1 MDGWVWKAKEGGVLS
16 VKSSYKKL
24 EKLLVSEEGRSLQKK
39 KVFEAIWKSPTPTK
53 VVAFSW
59 QLLHNRIPTRLNL
72 ARRNALPLES
82 STTCVLCGRGEES
95 SSHLFLH
102 C

>member
-1 MDGWVWKAKEGGVLS
+1 VDGWVWKAEEGGVFS

-24 EKLLVSEEGRSLQKK
+24 KKLLVLEEGRSLQKK
-39 KVFEAIWKSPTPTK
+39 KVFEAFSWKSPT
-53 VVAFSW
+53 
-59 QLLHNRIPTRLNL
+59 LTRLNL
-72 ARRNALPLES
+72 ARRNALPPES